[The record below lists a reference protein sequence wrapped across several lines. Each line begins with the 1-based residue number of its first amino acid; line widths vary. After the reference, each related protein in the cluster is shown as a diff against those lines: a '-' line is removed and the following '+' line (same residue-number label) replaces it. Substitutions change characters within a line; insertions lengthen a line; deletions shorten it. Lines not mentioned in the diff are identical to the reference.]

1 MKQKALTDYGSLEFE
16 DKCPV
21 YHWKWDS
28 AISPLDI
35 TFKMDEEVEYFD
47 KFINENTKI
56 ISSQSGNKLVTT
68 SKNSYG
74 TWVTTSTFTD
84 SFCIMVSF
92 TFYMFWNDNVFMI
105 FFFHFRNV
113 LLLDLICHPWS
124 SFWKNVKEIDKRK
137 KSFLLQK
144 SLSFPLKLFKST

>member
-92 TFYMFWNDNVFMI
+92 HFTYMFWNDNVFMI
-105 FFFHFRNV
+105 FF
-113 LLLDLICHPWS
+113 
-124 SFWKNVKEIDKRK
+124 SF
-137 KSFLLQK
+137 
-144 SLSFPLKLFKST
+144 

>member
-1 MKQKALTDYGSLEFE
+1 MLQVIMKIFFEKNYIPTYLFLYNHTFLSVILTGLPADMKQKALTDYGTLEFM

-47 KFINENTKI
+47 KFINEHTKVV
-56 ISSQSGNKLVTT
+56 SSQSGNKLMTT
-68 SKNSYG
+68 AKNSYG

-92 TFYMFWNDNVFMI
+92 HY
-105 FFFHFRNV
+105 
-113 LLLDLICHPWS
+113 
-124 SFWKNVKEIDKRK
+124 
-137 KSFLLQK
+137 
-144 SLSFPLKLFKST
+144 SLE

>member
-56 ISSQSGNKLVTT
+56 VSSQSGNKLVTT

-105 FFFHFRNV
+105 FFFILEMCPCWTWSATHGLHFGKM
-113 LLLDLICHPWS
+113 LKKWI
-124 SFWKNVKEIDKRK
+124 KRK
-137 KSFLLQK
+137 KILFMTKITFFPPEAFQK
-144 SLSFPLKLFKST
+144 